1 MYDIQV
7 HDEQQILEIPVGRI
21 TKVIHDVLSY
31 ELVESAE
38 ISIAF
43 IDSQTMRRLN
53 NSHLG
58 HDFDTD
64 VLSFLLESTTP
75 ESMPSELMPAAPRGA
90 GKRIEGEVLVSPAI
104 AIEAARQYQ
113 WEPTDETLLYVVHGV
128 LHLLGYDD
136 LTDEEREV
144 MVAAESRHLARWG
157 LVPPGRAPER
167 PIS

>member
-7 HDEQQILEIPVGRI
+7 HDEQQALEISADWI
-21 TKVIHDVLSY
+21 TTVIRDVLSH

-43 IDSQTMRRLN
+43 VDSETMRRLN
-53 NSHLG
+53 NNHLG

-64 VLSFLLESTTP
+64 VLSFLLESTTLEP
-75 ESMPSELMPAAPRGA
+75 PPSAPRGA
-90 GKRIEGEVLVSPAI
+90 GKRIEGEVLISPTI
-104 AIEAARQYQ
+104 AIQAARQYQ
-113 WEPTDETLLYVVHGV
+113 WEPTNETLLYVVHGV

-136 LTDEEREV
+136 LTDEERDV

-157 LVPPGRAPER
+157 LIPPGRAPKR